1 MTRQPLKPSR
11 RAVVAAAAT
20 TTSLAGLAD
29 IARAAGWTLPPEG
42 EVAETEHVWI
52 PMADGVRLSARLFLP
67 KGRGPVPAILE
78 YIPYR
83 KRDTYRQHDSVWG
96 HQLASRGFAYVR
108 VDVRGSGDSE
118 GVLTDEYS
126 EAELA
131 DGEAIIEWIS
141 RQPWCSGA
149 VGMRGLSWG
158 GINTLQ
164 IAARRPRALKA
175 IMALGT
181 TDTRYGNDAHYVGG
195 AVGHTN
201 LQWGVLF
208 KTVMAGPPDPAI
220 VGEAWEAMW
229 RARLEATPAIMRTWL
244 EHQTNDAYWR
254 HGSIDQDWSAI
265 QVPTYVVS
273 GWRDAYAD
281 PVPRLLE
288 NLKGP
293 RKGMIGPWG
302 HIYPWAAT
310 PQGLDWAVEELRWWT
325 QWLSGVETGIMAE
338 PMFRAFMP
346 YAAWE
351 EAAPK
356 PIPGRW
362 IAERA
367 WPSPDIKPLRLHLTS
382 KGLASERGGV
392 ETATLRGDKVIG
404 LTKPEWIDRPPME
417 QSLDDARA
425 LSFDSAPLEADIEVL
440 GAPRLHVR
448 VKADQPVA
456 TLAVR
461 LSEVTPEGRSWL
473 VTYGVRNLTHRTSD
487 TEPQALTP
495 GEAYDV
501 EVPLIV
507 AGRRFNKGS
516 RIRVSISE
524 GLWPLVW
531 PSPAVTTLELALD
544 HCRLE
549 LPLRPKESRPAAF
562 DIPERQSEAQAPALI
577 ATQPVSPGRY
587 QITLDAPPAPFTWP
601 DIGSTTS
608 RGHWETV
615 EMTEGQPNSGVWRQK
630 VSSAWSRGD
639 WACEVTATVELR
651 STPTEFLVSESLT
664 AQKAGAVVFERSSDV
679 RILRRLV

>member
-1 MTRQPLKPSR
+1 MKPTR
-11 RAVVAAAAT
+11 RAVIAAAA
-20 TTSLAGLAD
+20 SLSGLPEA
-29 IARAAGWTLPPEG
+29 AAAAGWPLPPEG
-42 EVAETEHVWI
+42 GVKEIEHTWI

-67 KGRGPVPAILE
+67 EGRGPCPAVLE

-83 KRDTYRQHDSVWG
+83 KRDTYRQHDTAWG
-96 HQLASRGFAYVR
+96 HQMASRGFAYVR

-126 EAELA
+126 ETELA
-131 DGEAIIEWIS
+131 DGEAILDWMS
-141 RQPWCSGA
+141 RQPWCTGA

-164 IAARRPRALKA
+164 IAARRPKALKA

-220 VGEAWEAMW
+220 VGDAWEGMW
-229 RARLEATPAIMRTWL
+229 RDRLAATPAIMKTWL

-254 HGSIDQDWSAI
+254 RGSIDQDWSAI

-288 NLKGP
+288 HLTVP

-310 PQGLDWAVEELRWWT
+310 PHGLDWAVEELRWWT
-325 QWLSGVETGIMAE
+325 KWLVGAETGIMDE
-338 PMFRAFMP
+338 PMLRVFMP
-346 YAAWE
+346 YASG
-351 EAAPK
+351 EATAPK
-356 PIPGRW
+356 PVPGRW
-362 IAERA
+362 IAEPT
-367 WPSPDIKPLRLHLTS
+367 WPSRSIQRKPLHLTS
-382 KGLASERGGV
+382 EGLAEAAGPPAQATVEGG
-392 ETATLRGDKVIG
+392 KVIG
-404 LTKPEWIDRPPME
+404 LTKPEWIDRPPMD

-425 LSFDSAPLEADIEVL
+425 LTFDSAPLDADLEVL
-440 GAPRLHVR
+440 GTPVLRVR
-448 VKADQPVA
+448 VRSDQPVA

-461 LSEVTPEGRSWL
+461 LTEVTPEGRSWL
-473 VTYGVRNLTHRTSD
+473 VTWGVKNLTHRTSD
-487 TEPQALTP
+487 AAPVPLTP
-495 GEAYDV
+495 GTFYDV
-501 EVPLIV
+501 AVPLIV

-516 RIRVSISE
+516 RIRVSLSE

-531 PSPAVTTLELALD
+531 PSPQTATLDLALD
-544 HCRLE
+544 HCSLE
-549 LPLRPKESRPAAF
+549 LPVRPLETTPAAF
-562 DIPERQSEAQAPALI
+562 AIPERISEGPAPGTITTA
-577 ATQPVSPGRY
+577 PVSPGHYR
-587 QITLDAPPAPFTWP
+587 ITLDSPPVPYTWP

-608 RGHWETV
+608 RGHSETV
-615 EMTEGQPNSGVWRQK
+615 ELTEGEPNSGVWVQK
-630 VSSAWSRGD
+630 TVSAWSRGD

-651 STPTEFLVSESLT
+651 STATDFLVSESLS
-664 AQKAGAVVFERSSDV
+664 AARSGAVVFERASTV
-679 RILRRLV
+679 RIPRRLV